1 MSSAGTDFIY
11 TCIALHAL
19 VIVQL
24 FFFVFFEVL
33 MFVNNITSDVLIRY
47 FLSYHLFLRMQFSR
61 YIEMRAIKI
70 CVAFQLTVLSVIRN
84 QNFFSNL

>member
-47 FLSYHLFLRMQFSR
+47 FYLIIYFFVCS
-61 YIEMRAIKI
+61 
-70 CVAFQLTVLSVIRN
+70 FQGT
-84 QNFFSNL
+84 

>member
-61 YIEMRAIKI
+61 YIEMRAIEK
-70 CVAFQLTVLSVIRN
+70 
-84 QNFFSNL
+84 